1 MHPKKI
7 TTQTISVAF
16 FLGLWH
22 LVAFTGFL
30 SLPTPV
36 EVIRTF
42 LNLIIEGEPVIGR
55 TLGEHAVASLGRVVE
70 GSVIAFAL
78 AIPLG
83 ILMGWF
89 SYVEHFAESVI
100 EVIRPI
106 PPLAWIPLSYIIFSS
121 YQDPIHA
128 AQIFIVFLGAF
139 FPALISTVS
148 GAKGVDNK
156 LVDVA
161 RTLGARDVDVLR
173 KIVIPSSIPA
183 IVTGVRIGL
192 GVGWMCIVAAEMI
205 GGSGTGLGY
214 FIMIMYYVGGRTPE
228 IIAGMLM
235 IGLIGYVMNRS
246 ILIAERRALRWR

>member
-1 MHPKKI
+1 MI
-7 TTQTISVAF
+7 F
-16 FLGLWH
+16 FLGVWH
-22 LVAFTGFL
+22 LIAFTGFL

-36 EVIRTF
+36 EVARVF
-42 LNLIIEGEPVIGR
+42 LSLIIEGEPIIGR
-55 TLGEHAVASLGRVVE
+55 TLGEHAVASLSRVVE

-78 AIPLG
+78 AVPLG

-89 SYVEHFAESVI
+89 SYVEHFAESII
-100 EVIRPI
+100 EIIRPI

-121 YQDPIHA
+121 YRDPVHA

-148 GAKGVDNK
+148 GAKGVDVR

-161 RTLGARDVDVLR
+161 RTLGAKDVDILR

-183 IVTGVRIGL
+183 IITGIRIGL

-214 FIMIMYYVGGRTPE
+214 FIMTMYYVGGRAPE

-235 IGLIGYVMNRS
+235 IGLIGYVMNRGT
-246 ILIAERRALRWR
+246 LIAERRVLRWR